1 MSQHGLTHVEL
12 LLCVFIAA
20 ILAVIAVP
28 YCQSFM
34 KRTEAN
40 LLTMELAQL
49 VTAGRTHA
57 MTSRRTVSLCGS
69 SDRKL
74 CDGLWGE
81 GILMFEDHNRDGQ
94 VNGADRI
101 LSVMNVHLGT
111 DAKLIWKGFS
121 GNYLPIE
128 SFGTPFASNG
138 TFTYCTTDQ
147 EPLYRRQIVVNRGGR
162 VRTSHDK
169 NGDGIHEDSS
179 GNIIACVN

>member
-20 ILAVIAVP
+20 VLAAIAVP
-28 YCQSFM
+28 YYQSFM
-34 KRTEAN
+34 QRTQAN
-40 LLTMELAQL
+40 LLVMELAQL
-49 VTAGRTHA
+49 VTAGRTYA
-57 MTSRRTVSLCGS
+57 MTNHRAVSLCGS
-69 SDRKL
+69 SDRQL
-74 CDGLWGE
+74 CDQQWSE

-94 VNGADRI
+94 VNNADRI
-101 LSVMNVHLGT
+101 LSVMNVHLGKA
-111 DAKLIWKGFS
+111 AKLSWKGFS

-162 VRTSHDK
+162 VRVSHDK
-169 NGDGIHEDSS
+169 NGDGVHEDSS
-179 GNIIACVN
+179 GNVIACVN